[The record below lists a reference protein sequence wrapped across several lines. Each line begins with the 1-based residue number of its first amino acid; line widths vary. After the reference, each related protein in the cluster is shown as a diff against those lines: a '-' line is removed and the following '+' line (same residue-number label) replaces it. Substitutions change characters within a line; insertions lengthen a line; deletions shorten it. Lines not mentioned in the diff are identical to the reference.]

1 MRLADILKNK
11 GSVVYT
17 VDPDATVDQAI
28 EELVRHNVGA
38 LVVCQRDL
46 EHGEKPCGIITER
59 DILRFVARKDRS
71 PSDTKV
77 SEVMTK
83 NVFTCDP
90 SRLVEEAM
98 DIMTQLRIRHLPVIS
113 EGKLVGI
120 VSIGDLVKA
129 ELDRLEMENKFMRR
143 YIHS

>member
-1 MRLADILKNK
+1 MKLADILKAK
-11 GSVVYT
+11 GSAVYT
-17 VDPDATVDQAI
+17 IDPDKTVEEAVA
-28 EELVRHNVGA
+28 ELVQHNVGA
-38 LVVCQRDL
+38 LVVCQRDVNQ
-46 EHGEKPCGIITER
+46 GEQICGIITER
-59 DILRFVARKDRS
+59 DILRFVAKKGRS
-71 PSDTKV
+71 LSETKV

-83 NVFTCDP
+83 DVRTSDP
-90 SRLVEEAM
+90 SRSVEEAM
-98 DIMTQLRIRHLPVIS
+98 DMMTQLRIRHLPVVS